1 MRFTFNTRFTALCL
15 WMGIIFL
22 LSHQNGQDSSET
34 SGIILELLKFFGI
47 GPGSS
52 VQGALSYLIRKAGHF
67 SEYLILAVLFLRYRK
82 QQGSSGKSVFYALL
96 FVFLYASSDE
106 FHQSFIPGRGP
117 AFSDVLI
124 DTAGGLTGVM
134 LYEWKQ
140 RVTERKISIYC
151 RK

>member
-1 MRFTFNTRFTALCL
+1 
-15 WMGIIFL
+15 MGVIFL

-34 SGIILELLKFFGI
+34 SGILLELLKFIGI

-52 VQGALSYLIRKAGHF
+52 VQGALSYLVRKAGHF
-67 SEYLILAVLFLRYRK
+67 SEYLILAILFLRYRK
-82 QQGSSGKSVFYALL
+82 GQGTSEKSALYALL

-124 DTAGGLTGVM
+124 DTAGGLIGII
-134 LYEWKQ
+134 LYEWQ
-140 RVTERKISIYC
+140 WRMMERQNPIYC
-151 RK
+151 KK

>member
-1 MRFTFNTRFTALCL
+1 MRFTFNTKSTALCL
-15 WMGIIFL
+15 WMCVIFL

-34 SGIILELLKFFGI
+34 SGILLEMLKFIGI
-47 GPGSS
+47 GSGGS
-52 VQGALSYLIRKAGHF
+52 VQGALSYVIRKAGHF
-67 SEYLILAVLFLRYRK
+67 TEYLILAILFLRYRK
-82 QQGSSGKSVFYALL
+82 ERGTSGKSALYALL

-124 DTAGGLTGVM
+124 DTLGGLIGII

-140 RVTERKISIYC
+140 RMTERKNPIYC
-151 RK
+151 KK

>member
-1 MRFTFNTRFTALCL
+1 MRFTFDTKFLALSL
-15 WMGIIFL
+15 WMAVIFF
-22 LSHQNGQDSSET
+22 LSHQNGHDSSET
-34 SGIILELLKFFGI
+34 SGILLELLKLLGI

-52 VQGALSYLIRKAGHF
+52 VQGALSYLVRKAGHF
-67 SEYLILAVLFLRYRK
+67 TEYLILAILFLRFSK
-82 QQGSSGKSVFYALL
+82 QRGLSGKSAFYAVL

-124 DTAGGLTGVM
+124 DTAGGFTGVL

-140 RVTERKISIYC
+140 KVMERQNPLYC
-151 RK
+151 KK